1 MGFFSWITQDT
12 NRSIANRHS
21 DKKTFSVTMTDDKGN
36 KWTDSYYD
44 GYGRFDGKDYYVL
57 VAEMNRPEQCNGEL
71 DHDRGIGLRLA
82 FPLMA
87 IENVKTGKIFKSQG
101 IDFFNWRDDILV
113 DDMAANDLLET
124 DDWEMIEIRK
134 PGVKFPMLTEDPNV
148 TWEDKGEAERCP
160 DQGYFYGW

>member
-1 MGFFSWITQDT
+1 
-12 NRSIANRHS
+12 
-21 DKKTFSVTMTDDKGN
+21 MTDDKGN
-36 KWTDSYYD
+36 KWTDDHYE

-57 VAEMNRPEQCNGEL
+57 VAEMNRPEQCNGDL
-71 DHDRGIGLRLA
+71 RHDSSIGIRLA
-82 FPLMA
+82 FGVMA

-113 DDMAANDLLET
+113 DGLSANELIKT
-124 DDWEMIEIRK
+124 KDWKQIKITE

-148 TWEDKGEAERCP
+148 TWKNIGEAESCP